1 MQVYIK
7 ETLYVLD
14 YQDNIVDM
22 IFVSDDSR
30 TPGYAYNI
38 NITDS
43 NTGYSDLTFTMPT
56 RIMDMP
62 NELADAPAS
71 ERWKPND
78 KLEKLL
84 PLTKIRYNRE
94 VYYTGDTEATVVV
107 PEGYGD
113 TTTYKE
119 VTYYPDYPRNL
130 IENYVMDY
138 IIQPLDKKRE
148 GHEVSLNFTAIDY
161 PRFNLSKK
169 KFGLTINEE
178 TITRKDWSIYEK
190 KPMDVPGTVKY
201 LPWIYNYNKTGF
213 YSAEESWDPTIS
225 TEYPLTESEIG
236 LLMKAREGDAETVW
250 PYGLT
255 ATVFYWPITKTGRFG
270 GILYSEGD
278 YLTLNIYPKF
288 KTGEVDIPER
298 IENYLEFYGYEW
310 TYLEKGD
317 WYLTPN
323 NPCNYLSWILEN
335 TNWSIKGSF
344 EQLKDVAVILD
355 TDQDIVYGDGREGQ
369 YLLVKNVITNDNF
382 VGVYTDNKDLFPKT
396 ASTDS
401 WLIYTVKEKDKTVGC
416 YLYCWD
422 GNKWYMQPDDEDFII
437 TTMTQYDGKKWN
449 QVDMTNE
456 SWTHAV
462 DKKTGE
468 LYDVDIAVTEVP
480 KPNGSVGD
488 LFETT
493 ELRTTLSCSESNC
506 YNAITE
512 IAKAFQLYPMF
523 DCENRTVSLKLFS
536 GKNYG
541 LTYHFGHSL
550 SSTSVKEDGDK
561 VITKLYSYGGQDTN
575 GEEKINLGDA
585 NREYENKDINP
596 DNIEPWNPNAP
607 EYIQKRS
614 PYGTNYIYNFKWM
627 YDNGWM
633 TKEQILGLYEKSQE
647 IQDLKL
653 CFLDKFTTD
662 YTKTQDEYVNAG
674 VNLSTNQDEYTSI
687 LNAMMNVYYR
697 WPGTT
702 TEKFS
707 AFPFKPA
714 DCKVSGDGHVFTAY
728 YCDKCFKVYGSKV
741 DKCTNSTPNGGTCTG
756 GTIKTRDIPIEVW
769 SADNTSSVQL
779 DPSSKGYFQEIAEQL
794 GVENEGN
801 FIYLGTKFEV
811 EEIPGGTE
819 SKKEYSFKINGKT
832 VYDKSSHLYHWNGR
846 VDKWLEYLGY
856 ALKNEV
862 ELSESQ
868 KKVEEMDKSF
878 KLYQLELAR
887 LENDIQDNYG
897 DYLIEGRFTDEQIVY
912 PAVLLNKTLEAS
924 DQYAVPKITYSANV
938 IDSSGLIEYRAPVFD
953 TYNELV
959 HSLHNLGQVV
969 PKAGDYVAV
978 YDEPMGLYGVPGLIT
993 SIKRV
998 IDNPQANSIT
1008 VDTSYTDNE
1017 ELVGNIISATNTV
1030 LNNSDIYARTAILKS
1045 DGTISSVAINKT
1057 LETSGKDNL
1066 AFVGVKGNSLLD
1078 STGLLVT
1085 NPADPS
1091 RKMKYTGAGIYGTVD
1106 NGATY
1111 EPLVTPEGIN
1121 ANYISSG
1128 TIDTNKIQILSG
1140 SGSKVILDNHG
1151 LVIKKSP
1158 SAPYYLPEIAN
1169 ENEMP
1174 NWTSKTKDGEDRN
1187 IKAFIGVD
1195 RNNHAML
1202 YLSGQMLVEKGSK
1215 IAGWNVGTTELS
1227 SGEGSNYIALKS
1239 SGDYAIQAGQITT
1252 TDSEGN
1258 TITYPAFSV
1267 THSGNV
1273 FAANG
1278 TFAGNIIANSLTLGS
1293 GVKVGYDSIDNAPE
1307 VNMIIFKDGTIGK
1320 LTAEVGTTETAGG
1333 FKVSSEGLLQA
1344 TNAVISGTIYAK
1356 DGHFTGKITATE
1368 LELGSGVLI
1377 DYNNLKNTPD
1387 IPEAPDLTGYIKADG
1402 SVIIGKTDNEE
1413 TSFSVSTQGLLTA
1426 KNAVITGKI
1435 IASGG
1440 TIGGWNIGT
1449 VTQKQI
1455 NSSHSGFING
1465 TEEERTYLGSKNNT
1479 NSADGAASSY
1489 YLSQRGLYNYC
1500 SMNGSRYDDFFL
1512 FFKDRFAV
1520 ATDGS
1525 VYMKN
1530 ATIQGSSSYSGTI
1543 TSSSATITGGTITLN
1558 EVKMRAYNCY
1568 VDGAKRLG
1576 IAIGCLFLCNDGKYT
1591 GYLKGGTD
1599 GNIWLHAF
1607 SGGAYIA
1614 TGLSDYLGIYV
1625 YL

>member
-1 MQVYIK
+1 MQIYIK

-30 TPGYAYNI
+30 TPGYAYDI

-113 TTTYKE
+113 TTTYTE

-138 IIQPLDKKRE
+138 IIQPLDKKRN
-148 GHEVSLNFTAIDY
+148 GHEVSLTFTAIDY

-255 ATVFYWPITKTGRFG
+255 ATVFYWPITKTGRFD

-323 NPCNYLSWILEN
+323 NPCNYLNWVLEN

-344 EQLKDVAVILD
+344 EQLRDVVIILD
-355 TDQDIVYGDGREGQ
+355 TDQNVPKHDGRKGQ
-369 YLLVKNVITNDNF
+369 YALIKNVITDDSF

-437 TTMTQYDGKKWN
+437 TTMTQYDGEKWN
-449 QVDMTNE
+449 PVDMTNE

-523 DCENRTVSLKLFS
+523 DCEKRTVSLKLFS

-633 TKEQILGLYEKSQE
+633 TKEQILGLYKKSQE
-647 IQDLKL
+647 IQDLNL
-653 CFLDKFTTD
+653 GFLDKFTKD

-702 TEKFS
+702 TEKFP

-741 DKCTNSTPNGGTCTG
+741 DKCTNSTPNEGTCTG

-769 SADNTSSVQL
+769 NADNTSSVQL

-811 EEIPGGTE
+811 EEIPGGVE

-924 DQYAVPKITYSANV
+924 DQYAVPKVTYSANV

-1030 LNNSDIYARTAILKS
+1030 LNNADIYARTAILKS

-1151 LVIKKSP
+1151 LIIKKSP

-1169 ENEMP
+1169 ENELP
-1174 NWTSKTKDGEDRN
+1174 SWTSKTADGTDRN

-1215 IAGWNVGTTELS
+1215 IAGWNVEEKRLTANNNLLQLSTDTSDTYAIKVGATDDNGKPVFGVKHDGSAYFKGTGTFEGAIKATSLILGDDVKIDYSDINGTPDVNGIVDDAVEFCIFQDGTIGALTEEVGTTETIGGFKVSKKGLLQAS
-1227 SGEGSNYIALKS
+1227 NAVISGTVYANKGYFI
-1239 SGDYAIQAGQITT
+1239 GDIT
-1252 TDSEGN
+1252 
-1258 TITYPAFSV
+1258 
-1267 THSGNV
+1267 
-1273 FAANG
+1273 
-1278 TFAGNIIANSLTLGS
+1278 ANSLTLGDN
-1293 GVKVGYDSIDNAPE
+1293 VFINYDKLINAP
-1307 VNMIIFKDGTIGK
+1307 
-1320 LTAEVGTTETAGG
+1320 
-1333 FKVSSEGLLQA
+1333 
-1344 TNAVISGTIYAK
+1344 
-1356 DGHFTGKITATE
+1356 
-1368 LELGSGVLI
+1368 
-1377 DYNNLKNTPD
+1377 P
-1387 IPEAPDLTGYIKADG
+1387 APDLTGYIKADG
-1402 SVIIGKTDNEE
+1402 SVIIGKTDNAE

-1426 KNAVITGKI
+1426 KNAVITGNI

-1449 VTQKQI
+1449 VTQKRI
-1455 NSSHSGFING
+1455 NSSNSGFING

-1479 NSADGAASSY
+1479 NSSDGAASSY
-1489 YLSQRGLYNYC
+1489 YLSQRGIYNYC
-1500 SMNGSRYDDFFL
+1500 TMNGNRYDDFFL
-1512 FFKDRFAV
+1512 FFRDKFAI

-1530 ATIQGSSSYSGTI
+1530 ATIQGSSSYNGTI

-1558 EVKMRAYNCY
+1558 EVKMRAYSCY
-1568 VDGAKRLG
+1568 VDGATRLG
-1576 IAIGCLFLCNDGKYT
+1576 IAIGCLFLCKDGRYT
-1591 GYLKGGTD
+1591 GYLKGATD
-1599 GNIWLHAF
+1599 GNIWLHTF
-1607 SGGAYIA
+1607 SSGNYIA
-1614 TGLSDYLGIYV
+1614 TALSDYLGIYV
-1625 YL
+1625 YI